1 MPFATNND
9 LVKYFPT
16 AMDHGVADW
25 TTELAMAQG
34 DVETI
39 VKTRWFNLEFGN
51 TRGRTNLVGQP
62 TYDATRLT
70 DSQWTRAT
78 CYRALAVYIL
88 SKLSTFRPEGDSF
101 REQLA
106 FFQSRFEEE
115 MNLQFGAGVE
125 YDLDNNGSVETGEKF
140 SVDQSRLYR

>member
-9 LVKYFPT
+9 LVKYYPT
-16 AMDHGVADW
+16 AMDHGIADW
-25 TTELAMAQG
+25 TAELAMAQG

-39 VKTRWFNLEFGN
+39 VKTRWFNQEFG
-51 TRGRTNLVGQP
+51 TVRSRSSVVGLP
-62 TYDATRLT
+62 TYDATKLT

-125 YDLDNNGSVETGEKF
+125 YDQNNDGTVETGEKF
-140 SVDQSRLYR
+140 AVAQDRLYR

>member
-9 LVKYFPT
+9 LVKYYPT

-25 TTELAMAQG
+25 SAELAMAQG

-39 VKTRWFNLEFGN
+39 VKTRWFNVEFGQN
-51 TRGRTNLVGQP
+51 RNRTNTVVQP
-62 TYDATRLT
+62 VFDATRLT

-106 FFQSRFEEE
+106 FFQSRFDEEL
-115 MNLQFGAGVE
+115 NLQFGSGVE
-125 YDLDNNGSVETGEKF
+125 YDQNGDGTVETGEKF
-140 SVDQSRLYR
+140 AVAQDRLYR

>member
-1 MPFATNND
+1 MPFATNDD

-16 AMDHGVADW
+16 AMDHGVGDW
-25 TTELAMAQG
+25 TAELAMAQG

-39 VKTRWFNLEFGN
+39 VKTRWFNKEFG
-51 TRGRTNLVGQP
+51 TVRSRSNLVGYP
-62 TYDATRLT
+62 IFDATKLT
-70 DSQWTRAT
+70 SSQWTRAT

-115 MNLQFGAGVE
+115 MSLQISSGVE
-125 YDLDNNGSVETGEKF
+125 YDLDGDGTVETGEKF
-140 SVDQSRLYR
+140 AVAQDRLYR

>member
-1 MPFATNND
+1 
-9 LVKYFPT
+9 
-16 AMDHGVADW
+16 
-25 TTELAMAQG
+25 MAQG

-39 VKTRWFNLEFGN
+39 VKTRWFNVEFG
-51 TRGRTNLVGQP
+51 TVRSRSSVFGLP
-62 TYDATRLT
+62 TYDATKLT

-125 YDLDNNGSVETGEKF
+125 YDLDNDGTVETGEKF
-140 SVDQSRLYR
+140 AIAQDRLYR

>member
-25 TTELAMAQG
+25 SAELAMAQG

-39 VKTRWFNLEFGN
+39 VKTRWFNQEFG
-51 TRGRTNLVGQP
+51 TVRSRSSVVGLP
-62 TYDATRLT
+62 TYDATKLT
-70 DSQWTRAT
+70 SSQWTRAT

-125 YDLDNNGSVETGEKF
+125 YDLDDDGTVETGEKF
-140 SVDQSRLYR
+140 AVAQDRLYR

>member
-1 MPFATNND
+1 MPFATNDD

-25 TTELAMAQG
+25 TAELAMAQG
-34 DVETI
+34 DVETL
-39 VKTRWFNLEFGN
+39 VKTRWFNQEFG
-51 TRGRTNLVGQP
+51 TVRSRSSVVGLP

-70 DSQWTRAT
+70 SSQWTRAT

-125 YDLDNNGSVETGEKF
+125 YDLDDDGTVETGEKF
-140 SVDQSRLYR
+140 AVAQDRLYR

>member
-1 MPFATNND
+1 MPFATNDD

-16 AMDHGVADW
+16 AMDHGIADW

-39 VKTRWFNLEFGN
+39 VKTRWFNVEFGSN
-51 TRGRTNLVGQP
+51 RGRTYQATFPVF
-62 TYDATRLT
+62 DATRLT

-106 FFQSRFEEE
+106 FFQNRFDEEVA
-115 MNLQFGAGVE
+115 LQLSSGVE
-125 YDLDNNGSVETGEKF
+125 YDLDNSNTVDTSEKF
-140 SVDQSRLYR
+140 PVAQDRLYR